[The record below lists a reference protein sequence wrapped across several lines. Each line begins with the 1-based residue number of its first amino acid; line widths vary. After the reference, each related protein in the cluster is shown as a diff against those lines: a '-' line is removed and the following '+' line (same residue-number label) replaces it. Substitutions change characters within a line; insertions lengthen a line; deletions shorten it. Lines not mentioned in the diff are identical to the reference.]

1 MKLTTKVLREMIRS
15 ELEEMQRVEPGI
27 EAPEFIKVEN
37 GVETPIGQEEAEML
51 LKQPGV
57 VQQDDFRTGAK
68 VIIMP
73 DSNEAG
79 L

>member
-1 MKLTTKVLREMIRS
+1 MKLTTKLLKEMIQS

-27 EAPEFIKVEN
+27 EYPEFIKVEN
-37 GVETPIGQEEAEML
+37 GVETPIEQEEAEML
-51 LKQPGV
+51 LNQPGV
-57 VQQDDFRTGAK
+57 IQQDDFRTGAK
-68 VIIMP
+68 IIILP